1 MTHAVERRELECAID
16 LIDYWLGLWSDA
28 NELHETLPDDIREAA
43 NERNGDTDTQLREL
57 MVRMAL
63 MSDTA
68 RAEVGAN
75 LRVVSRVLLAVYADM
90 VAAT

>member
-1 MTHAVERRELECAID
+1 MSYAFERRELECAID
-16 LIDYWLGLWSDA
+16 LIDYWLGLWTDA
-28 NELHETLPDDIREAA
+28 NELNSLLPEDIREAA

-57 MVRMAL
+57 VVRLAL

-75 LRVVSRVLLAVYADM
+75 LRVVGRVLRAVYASQ
-90 VAAT
+90 ATA